1 MATVIDTLITQYK
14 MDADQY
20 ERESKKVK
28 RATDDMGDSAGKTGG
43 LLSDLMKAT
52 SIGSLPGGGLADL
65 AKFGAQL
72 GIAIVGLT
80 SVVPFLVGALQGLM
94 PLLLAAS
101 TGFAN
106 FTLALM
112 AKPFLDAAA
121 EMDSMKRALTSL
133 TGSAANAAIVFAHLR
148 EVARV
153 PGINLQG
160 AVGGFNQMFAAGMGA
175 SQTIET
181 LREFANALA
190 LVGGGPEQMQNV
202 ITALTQIMSK
212 GVGGIK
218 ALGEEINQ
226 QLAEHV
232 PQIKQAMLKVFGSA
246 DTEEVA
252 KRFGH
257 LTGAQFIA
265 AIVEE
270 LKKGPR
276 ATSGIANAFENL
288 KSTMFVAMASI
299 GDAIAAHLLPGLEK
313 VAQLVEYLTE
323 TGVLSG
329 IAGSIAKALGADKA
343 EEAMPRFVA
352 MIVAVVEQMP
362 NIINTAKTVFMSI
375 LEGGLKLFEYMVT
388 EVSRMQRMLEDQI
401 DALLPGT
408 PMKDNREMMDWARS
422 QGFIASPPDM
432 KSLFETGRDA
442 GMSAGRSIMDRAD
455 ELLTGMRGW
464 KPKDPGA
471 IPDEL
476 NNRGNGGNAV
486 GSVSDRIAEY
496 TRETAQNTRAM
507 REAMRDAIIGGG
519 FFGSKGV
526 THREAARFVNSVV
539 DSRV

>member
-106 FTLALM
+106 FALALA

-121 EMDSMKRALTSL
+121 EMDSMKRALASL
-133 TGSAANAAIVFAHLR
+133 TGSAENAAIVFAHLR

-153 PGINLQG
+153 PGINLPG

-175 SQTIET
+175 SQAIET

-190 LVGGGPEQMQNV
+190 LVGGGPEQMQRV
-202 ITALTQIMSK
+202 VLALTQIMSK

-226 QLAEHV
+226 QLAENV
-232 PQIKQAMLKVFGSA
+232 PQIKQAMLRVFGTA

-252 KRFGH
+252 KKYGH
-257 LTGAQFIA
+257 LTGVQFIA

-362 NIINTAKTVFMSI
+362 NIIETAKSVFMSI

-388 EVSRMQRMLEDQI
+388 EVSRLQRMLEDQI
-401 DALLPGT
+401 DAFLPGT
-408 PMKDNREMMDWARS
+408 PMKDNREMMDWARE
-422 QGFIASPPDM
+422 QGIIAAPPDM
-432 KSLFETGRDA
+432 KSLFE
-442 GMSAGRSIMDRAD
+442 AGRESGARIGGSILDRAD
-455 ELLTGMRGW
+455 ELLSGMKNW

-471 IPDEL
+471 IPGEL
-476 NNRGNGGNAV
+476 DNRGTAV
-486 GSVSDRIAEY
+486 GSVGDRIAEY
-496 TRETAQNTRAM
+496 TRQTAENTRSM

-526 THREAARFVNSVV
+526 TPREAARFINSVV

>member
-1 MATVIDTLITQYK
+1 MATVVDTLITQYK
-14 MDADQY
+14 LDADQY
-20 ERESKKVK
+20 DRESKRVT
-28 RATDDMGDSAGKTGG
+28 RATDDMGNAAKGTSG
-43 LLSDLMKAT
+43 LLGDLMKA
-52 SIGSLPGGGLADL
+52 SSAIGNMPGGGLMDL
-65 AKFGAQL
+65 AAGGAAL
-72 GIAIVGLT
+72 GAAIVGVNSVLPFMVGLLEGLIPVLT
-80 SVVPFLVGALQGLM
+80 
-94 PLLLAAS
+94 AAA

-106 FTLALM
+106 FTLLLLSG
-112 AKPFLDAAA
+112 PFLNAAA
-121 EMDSMKRALTSL
+121 EMDTMKRALTSL
-133 TGSAANAAIVFAHLR
+133 TGSAENAAIVFAHLR

-299 GDAIAAHLLPGLEK
+299 GDAIATYLMPGLEK

-323 TGVLSG
+323 SGVLSG
-329 IAGSIAKALGADKA
+329 IAGGIAQALGADKA

-352 MIVAVVEQMP
+352 MIVAVVEQIP
-362 NIINTAKTVFMSI
+362 NIINLARNVFTAV
-375 LEGGLKLFEYMVT
+375 LEGGLQLFQYIAKEI
-388 EVSRMQRMLEDQI
+388 SAMQSILFDMI
-401 DALLPGT
+401 DKILPGT
-408 PMKDNREMMDWARS
+408 PMEDNKKWMDWYRDKG
-422 QGFIASPPDM
+422 GFGTAPDFNSIYEAG
-432 KSLFETGRDA
+432 KEAGDRIGGSITG
-442 GMSAGRSIMDRAD
+442 RAD
-455 ELLTGMRGW
+455 ELLEGMKNW

-471 IPDEL
+471 IPGEL
-476 NNRGNGGNAV
+476 DNRGGGGV

>member
-14 MDADQY
+14 LDADQY
-20 ERESKKVK
+20 DRESKRVT
-28 RATDDMGDSAGKTGG
+28 RATDDMGNSAKGTSG
-43 LLSDLMKAT
+43 LLGDLMKA
-52 SIGSLPGGGLADL
+52 SSAIGNLPGGGLMDL
-65 AKFGAQL
+65 AAGGAAL
-72 GIAIVGLT
+72 GAAIVGVN
-80 SVVPFLVGALQGLM
+80 SVLPFMVGLFQGLI
-94 PLLLAAS
+94 PLLTAAA

-106 FTLALM
+106 FTLLLLAG
-112 AKPFLDAAA
+112 PFLNAAA
-121 EMDSMKRALTSL
+121 ELDTMKRALTSL
-133 TGSAANAAIVFAHLR
+133 TGSAENAAIVFAHLR

-153 PGINLQG
+153 PGINLPG
-160 AVGGFNQMFAAGMGA
+160 AVGGFNQLFAGGMGA
-175 SQTIET
+175 SQAIET

-252 KRFGH
+252 KKFGH
-257 LTGAQFIA
+257 LTGGQFIA

-299 GDAIAAHLLPGLEK
+299 GDAIASYLLPGLEK

-323 TGVLSG
+323 SGVLSG
-329 IAGSIAKALGADKA
+329 IAGGIAQALGADKA

-352 MIVAVVEQMP
+352 MIVAVVEQIP
-362 NIINTAKTVFMSI
+362 NIINTAKSVFLSI
-375 LEGGLKLFEYMVT
+375 LEGGLKLFEYMIT

-408 PMKDNREMMDWARS
+408 PMKDNREMMDWARN
-422 QGFIASPPDM
+422 QGIIAAPPDM
-432 KSLFETGRDA
+432 KSLFEA
-442 GMSAGRSIMDRAD
+442 GKEAGARIGGSITDRAD
-455 ELLTGMRGW
+455 ELLSGMKNW

-471 IPDEL
+471 IPGEL
-476 NNRGNGGNAV
+476 DNRGGGGV

-496 TRETAQNTRAM
+496 TRQTAENTRAM

-519 FFGSKGV
+519 FFGSKGI
-526 THREAARFVNSVV
+526 TPREAARFINSVV

>member
-14 MDADQY
+14 LDADQY
-20 ERESKKVK
+20 EREAKRVK

-43 LLSDLMKAT
+43 LLSDLMKAG
-52 SIGSLPGGGLADL
+52 SIGSLPGGGLAQL
-65 AKFGAQL
+65 ATMGAQL
-72 GIAIVGLT
+72 GIAIVGLV
-80 SVVPFLVGALQGLM
+80 SVVPFLVGALQGLL
-94 PLLLAAS
+94 PALIAAS

-106 FTLALM
+106 FALLLA

-133 TGSAANAAIVFAHLR
+133 TGSAANAAIVFGHLR

-175 SQTIET
+175 SQAIET
-181 LREFANALA
+181 LKEFANALA
-190 LVGGGPEQMQNV
+190 LVGGGPEQMQRV
-202 ITALTQIMSK
+202 ILALTQIMSK
-212 GVGGIK
+212 GAGGIK

-232 PQIKQAMLKVFGSA
+232 PQIKQAMLNVFGSA

-343 EEAMPRFVA
+343 EEAMPRFVG
-352 MIVAVVEQMP
+352 MIVAVVEKMP
-362 NIINTAKTVFMSI
+362 QIIETAKSVFMSI
-375 LEGGLKLFEYMVT
+375 LQGGLALFEYMT
-388 EVSRMQRMLEDQI
+388 QEISIIQNTMKQLI
-401 DALLPGT
+401 DAVLPGT
-408 PMKDNREMMDWARS
+408 PMADNDKWVEWYRNRGGLATK
-422 QGFIASPPDM
+422 PDM
-432 KSLFETGRDA
+432 HDIFETGREA
-442 GMSAGRSIMDRAD
+442 GARLGGSIMDRAD
-455 ELLTGMRGW
+455 ELVNGMKNW

-476 NNRGNGGNAV
+476 NNRGGGGNAV

-496 TRETAQNTRAM
+496 TRQTAENTRSM